1 MRSSQIGAWIT
12 ALTHDLRSPRFLR
25 TLVKFPYAYA
35 AEATIAAVPQKRL
48 DDLLP
53 VDVAALAPL
62 CLPHRV
68 GRFEWNA
75 RLDEQLDLGIL
86 ARGIPARRVFE
97 IGTFDGDM
105 THYLAAQVPEA
116 HIWTLDL
123 TPAEFDRINIEHTD
137 WFQGEGIG
145 REFHNTPEES
155 RITQLRGNTET
166 FDYSQWRSSM
176 DLVFVDA
183 AHDYAHVLQDCHNA
197 LALARPGGWVV
208 WHDFVPQWAGLVQ
221 AIHKATT
228 GLPLVR
234 ITQTTFA
241 AVQLPSF

>member
-1 MRSSQIGAWIT
+1 MRTSQIGDWIA
-12 ALTHDLRSPRFLR
+12 ALASDLRSPRFLR
-25 TLVKFPYAYA
+25 TLARFPYTYA
-35 AEATIAAVPQKRL
+35 AEAAIAAVPQKRL

-86 ARGIPARRVFE
+86 ARGIPARRTFE

-105 THYLAAQVPEA
+105 TYYLAAQMPEA

-123 TPAEFDRINIEHTD
+123 APEEFDHINVSHTF
-137 WFQGEGIG
+137 WFRGADIG
-145 REFHNTPEES
+145 RAFRNTPEES

-166 FDYSQWRSSM
+166 FDYSPWRGSM

-183 AHDYAHVLQDCHNA
+183 AHDYAHVLQDSYNA

-208 WHDFVPQWAGLVQ
+208 WHDFVPQWAGL
-221 AIHKATT
+221 
-228 GLPLVR
+228 
-234 ITQTTFA
+234 
-241 AVQLPSF
+241 